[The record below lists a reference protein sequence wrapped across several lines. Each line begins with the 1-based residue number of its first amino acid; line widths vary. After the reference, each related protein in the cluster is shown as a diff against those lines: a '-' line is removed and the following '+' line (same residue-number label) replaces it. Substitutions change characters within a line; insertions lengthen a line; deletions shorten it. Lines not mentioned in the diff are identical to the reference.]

1 LPDFGKNLSDCSIA
15 VHVLA
20 FPNDNQPFLSKLMRE
35 QKAGKIL
42 IIDDNEDLLKAAKIF
57 LKRHFGQVD
66 TETNPGLLPILMVNE
81 QYDVIL
87 LDMNFTRDVSSG
99 QEGFYWLDRILEL
112 DSSAVVVLITAYG
125 DVTTAVKA
133 IKEGATDF
141 VLKPWEN
148 EKLLA
153 TLNAALQLRQSKLEI
168 SQLRNQ
174 QQQFLQDMDQKFKD
188 IIGQSPAM
196 MKVFETI
203 DRVAGT
209 DANVLILGENGT
221 GKELVAR
228 AIHRNS
234 RRHKEAFVGVDLGSI
249 TNTLFE
255 SELFGHKKGAFTDAR
270 EDRTG
275 RFEQAHKGTL
285 FLDEIGNLPLP
296 LQAKLLATLQ
306 NREVTRVGT
315 NKVLPVNIRLI
326 SATNMAIHNMV
337 YDNSFRQDL
346 LYRINTIEITLPPL
360 RERLEDIMPLANH
373 FIGIYAKK
381 YNKDIRK
388 AGEGL
393 IKRMQKYTWPG
404 NIRELQHSIERAVI
418 MSNHSV
424 LQPEDLFM
432 QKQLPPEKHEE
443 SINLDHYNIEDVEK
457 ILIRKAL
464 QKHNGHITRAAEELG
479 LTRSSLYRRLERYG
493 L

>member
-1 LPDFGKNLSDCSIA
+1 MKENKS
-15 VHVLA
+15 
-20 FPNDNQPFLSKLMRE
+20 
-35 QKAGKIL
+35 GKIL
-42 IIDDNEDLLKAAKIF
+42 IIDDNEDLLKAANIF
-57 LKRHFGQVD
+57 LKRHFEQVD
-66 TETNPGLLPILMVNE
+66 TESNPGLLPILMVNE

-87 LDMNFTRDVSSG
+87 LDMNFTKDVSSG
-99 QEGFYWLDRILEL
+99 QEGFYWLDRILEI

-153 TLNAALQLRQSKLEI
+153 TLHAALRLRKSKIEVMQLKD
-168 SQLRNQ
+168 Q
-174 QQQFLQDMDQKFKD
+174 QQQMLQDIDRKFKD
-188 IIGQSPAM
+188 IIGHSTPMQ
-196 MKVFETI
+196 KVFDTI
-203 DRVAGT
+203 ERVAAT

-221 GKELVAR
+221 GKELIAR

-234 RRHKEAFVGVDLGSI
+234 KRHRENFVGVDLGSI
-249 TNTLFE
+249 TASLFE
-255 SELFGHKKGAFTDAR
+255 SELFGHKKGAFTDAK
-270 EDRTG
+270 EDRAG
-275 RFEQAHKGTL
+275 RFEQANKGTL
-285 FLDEIGNLPLP
+285 FLDEIGNIPMA

-315 NKVLPVNIRLI
+315 NKPIPVNIRLV
-326 SATNMAIHNMV
+326 SATNMALHSMV
-337 YDNSFRQDL
+337 HEHKFRQDL
-346 LYRINTIEITLPPL
+346 LYRLNTIEIVLPPL
-360 RERLEDIMPLANH
+360 RERLEDIPLLANH
-373 FIGIYAKK
+373 FIEMYSKK
-381 YNKDIRK
+381 YQKDIRK
-388 AGEGL
+388 AGEAL
-393 IKRMQKYTWPG
+393 IKRMQKYHWPG

-418 MSNHSV
+418 MSSRNV
-424 LQPEDLFM
+424 LQPEDLFT
-432 QKQLPPEKHEE
+432 QNHLTPEKQEE
-443 SINLDHYNIEDVEK
+443 LVSLEHLNIEDVEK